1 MQLEWLS
8 SSNLPIDENEMQ
20 SEAQEMYDRIFHMKF
35 LPPGRG
41 LWAMGSPLTSE
52 RNLYAALNNCAFV
65 STEDLVTDP
74 SAPFCFLMDASM
86 LGIGVGFDT
95 LGAGKAIIA
104 SYPHTLSKESYTY
117 PYIIPD
123 SREGWVQ
130 SLKALLTAYLLPIP
144 TDLQSDNNN
153 NNTDNELIVNKYI
166 NRVPIFDYSL
176 IRPAGVPI
184 KGFGGVS
191 QGPSILKEL
200 HQSIESIFK
209 ENAGKALTI
218 TMIVDIMNLIG
229 KCVVSGNVR
238 RTAEIAFGDPNSD
251 EYITLKDYNM
261 NPQRAS
267 YGWTSNNSVFATL
280 GMNYNKT
287 CEKVRL
293 NGEPG
298 FAWLENMQAY
308 GRMSEPKN
316 YKDIRAQGGNPCLE
330 QTLESYELCCLVEIF
345 PLKHDSEA
353 DFLRSI
359 ELATLYAKTVT
370 LGKTHWSKSN
380 AVMLKNR
387 RFGASL
393 SGLAQFLAARGI
405 GTLKRWCDVGYA
417 KIQEQD
423 EILSNR
429 FAVPRS
435 IKTTC
440 IKPSGTVSLLAGAT
454 PGMHY
459 PQSRFYVRRVR
470 LSSNSELIPQLKEAG
485 YHLEPSVTDPL
496 NTTVISIPIDVG
508 EGVRTLGDISMW
520 EQLAFAAFLQAHWA
534 DNQVCFLLS
543 SLTILN

>member
-1 MQLEWLS
+1 
-8 SSNLPIDENEMQ
+8 
-20 SEAQEMYDRIFHMKF
+20 MKF

-65 STEDLVTDP
+65 STEDLPSDP

-95 LGAGKAIIA
+95 LGAGKAFVA
-104 SYPHTLSKESYTY
+104 SYP
-117 PYIIPD
+117 PIPSTSSINSFPFQILD
-123 SREGWVQ
+123 SREGWVH
-130 SLKALLTAYLLPIP
+130 SLQVLLSTYLIP
-144 TDLQSDNNN
+144 VPPHSTLNDNNN
-153 NNTDNELIVNKYI
+153 NQLFNCKYLSSI
-166 NRVPIFDYSL
+166 PIFDYSL
-176 IRPAGVPI
+176 IRPAGIPI

-200 HQSIESIFK
+200 HQSIESILK
-209 ENAGKALTI
+209 QNAGKLLSV

-238 RTAEIAFGDPNSD
+238 RTAEIAFGDPESD
-251 EYITLKDYNM
+251 EYINLKDYHI
-261 NPQRAS
+261 NPHRAS

-280 GMNYNKT
+280 GMDYNKT

-298 FAWLENMQAY
+298 FAWLENMRAY
-308 GRMSEPKN
+308 GRMSEPKD
-316 YKDIRAQGGNPCLE
+316 YADINAKGGNPCLE

-345 PLKHDSEA
+345 PLKHESEE

-423 EILSNR
+423 KVLSNR

-459 PQSRFYVRRVR
+459 PQSRFYLRRVR
-470 LSSNSELIPQLKEAG
+470 ISSTSELVPQLKEAG
-485 YHLEPSVTDPL
+485 YHLEPSVTDPE

-508 EGVRTLGDISMW
+508 EGVRTLGDVSMW

-534 DNQVCFLLS
+534 DNQV
-543 SLTILN
+543 